1 MERLTPEDL
10 SCDEYQGK
18 GIGPELL
25 NRLIDIGRREGL
37 KLLTA
42 DILSDNSAM
51 QRLCARIGFKLRRE
65 IGDPTVR
72 AEMEL

>member
-1 MERLTPEDL
+1 M
-10 SCDEYQGK
+10 
-18 GIGPELL
+18 
-25 NRLIDIGRREGL
+25 

-51 QRLCARIGFKLRRE
+51 QRLCARIGFKLHRE

-72 AEMEL
+72 AEMELL